1 MEQQMSILSA
11 LQRTPEQDAETD
23 AALADNRKAAARK
36 VELEKDAER
45 LHLQMEKRRKELAE
59 ASFEGNEAA
68 SETAQRHLEVLKNKI
83 SANQAAIAVAEERIA
98 SAIRRLHLAN
108 VAGWLRTA
116 RKLTNKRLKYATEAS
131 EGLAVYIRSRR
142 KLMEA
147 TQQVFAS
154 YPLPGSPPQAA
165 IFSPGDIDRLLEKE
179 ILRLDGINPLSDVPR
194 CPGASNNPYLA
205 LSDLVPLATE
215 IERGNQYL
223 IKTIE
228 DGGPN
233 APPAPIPALPDASVP
248 DADDDLLG
256 GGATLTEAQ
265 IMAMMPK
272 HEAVTID
279 NRKGGTD
286 VA

>member
-1 MEQQMSILSA
+1 MSLLQA

-23 AALADNRKAAARK
+23 AALADNRKASSRK
-36 VELEKDAER
+36 AELEKDAER

-68 SETAQRHLEVLKNKI
+68 IETAQRHLEVLKNKL
-83 SANQAAIAVAEERIA
+83 SANQAAVAVAEERIQDA
-98 SAIRRLHLAN
+98 ARRLHLAN

-116 RKLTNKRLKYATEAS
+116 RKLTNKRLKYATEAT
-131 EGLAVYIRSRR
+131 EALATYIRARR
-142 KLMEA
+142 KMLES
-147 TQQVFAS
+147 TEQIFSS

-165 IFSPGDIDRLLEKE
+165 IFSPGDIDRLLERE

-215 IERGNQYL
+215 IERANEYL
-223 IKTIE
+223 ISTIE
-228 DGGPN
+228 NGGPS
-233 APPAPIPALPDASVP
+233 APPAPIPPLPDAPVP

-256 GGATLTEAQ
+256 GGATLTETQ

-279 NRKGGTD
+279 NRANKGGAD